1 MGGNDWKPKWRHIA
15 TVRQWR
21 TKPFMWAT
29 LCKRSLCV
37 SSRYQ
42 PHVKAEHCH
51 SVILL
56 WAGMIFLA
64 VKIDGT
70 NKSPLKCFWFYVH
83 KEDYSLG
90 DKSIPSAEPSV
101 LFLVENL
108 MDLQIISSHLPPPPV
123 HTGPPS
129 SRWGESPVFL
139 SLGKHCT
146 CAHVCVYICRNI
158 NYLEVF
164 VSFFQLKI
172 CIHDFGVIRPLIS
185 YLIQAVYLWVV

>member
-108 MDLQIISSHLPPPPV
+108 MDLQIISSHLPPPPRAHRTSLV
-123 HTGPPS
+123 EM
-129 SRWGESPVFL
+129 RWKSCFSFIRKAL
-139 SLGKHCT
+139 
-146 CAHVCVYICRNI
+146 
-158 NYLEVF
+158 YLCPC
-164 VSFFQLKI
+164 L
-172 CIHDFGVIRPLIS
+172 CIYMS
-185 YLIQAVYLWVV
+185 